1 MRPRTYILEEDEHL
15 NNLRKI
21 IKRDFF
27 KDDEEEALPMGLDN
41 YLANFKSNENKNF
54 AELVE
59 ADKEKFKKEHWWLE
73 QKDKILMIEGQK
85 K

>member
-1 MRPRTYILEEDEHL
+1 MYEYLYYKRMRPRTYILEEDEHL

-27 KDDEEEALPMGLDN
+27 KEDGEESLPMSLDN
-41 YLANFKSNENKNF
+41 YLANFKSNENKIF

-59 ADKEKFKKEHWWLE
+59 ADKEKFKK
-73 QKDKILMIEGQK
+73 
-85 K
+85 